1 MKKAYKNLL
10 FLSITYLLMGCNST
24 PSVSSSET
32 KILPS
37 LSNLAATGFETRHT
51 EIQLNYLNNET
62 PGDTTP
68 YNGNMSVSA
77 PNPIHFSWEAIEL
90 ENFNVNIYE
99 DEQLQNL
106 VVSYQTNEK
115 ELDFY
120 NSLLN
125 KKYYVQVTSGEYKSG
140 VINFTTDAVG
150 PRNLFVE
157 GVENIRDLGGWC
169 NIKQGMIYRSGR
181 FNEDKKEEVTP
192 SITEKGLFEIN
203 NVLKI
208 KTEIDLRKTSTNE
221 VGSLTDT
228 SVLGE
233 SVNYVQLPMAYNGN
247 NILTFTG
254 KVSGDSYVYDNPSR
268 IKDFFDILADERNYP
283 IDFHC
288 SIGKD
293 RTGCLAYLIEGLLG
307 ADEEHLMRD
316 YMFTNFANAGMC
328 KPTDLTQRYAKT
340 LADYENGETLQEKIY
355 NYLSSDKIGVS
366 TDNLD
371 KIINILKVA

>member
-10 FLSITYLLMGCNST
+10 FLSITCLLMGCNSA

-32 KILPS
+32 KIPPS
-37 LSNLAATGFETRHT
+37 LSKLVATGFETRHT

-68 YNGNMSVSA
+68 YNGNLSVSA
-77 PNPIHFSWEAIEL
+77 PNPVHFSWEATEL
-90 ENFNVNIYE
+90 NSFNVNIYE
-99 DEQLQNL
+99 DEQLENL

-125 KKYYVQVTSGEYKSG
+125 KKYYVQITSGEYKTE

-150 PRNLFVE
+150 PRNLFIE
-157 GVENIRDLGGWC
+157 GVENVRDLGGWC

-181 FNEDKKEEVTP
+181 FNEDKKEEITP
-192 SITEKGLFEIN
+192 SITEKGLFEVN

-233 SVNYVQLPMAYNGN
+233 SVNYIQLPMAFNGN
-247 NILTFTG
+247 NILTFSG
-254 KVSGDSYVYDNPSR
+254 KISGDSYIYDNPAR

-328 KPTDLTQRYAKT
+328 KPTDITQRYGKT
-340 LADYENGETLQEKIY
+340 LADYENGDTLQEKIY
-355 NYLSSDKIGVS
+355 NYLASDKIGVS

-371 KIINILKVA
+371 RIINILKVA